1 MILIDYNGVA
11 VGTFLSQKGNMVEEG
26 LLRVMILN
34 QIRMYRK
41 KYFKEYGEVVVVADG
56 GGNFRKEIFPQYKWR
71 RSESREESS
80 IDWNE
85 AFRILSVIF
94 DEIAEN
100 FPYKTI
106 RQWGCEADD
115 TIARIAFETQE
126 FGKHENV
133 MIISGDHDF
142 IQLQKMPNV
151 KQFSPITKK
160 AVTVDDPHRWTMEK
174 IFKGCGSDAVPNIL
188 SPDNAIADGIRQRPM
203 TKKKMDAWIN
213 ADDMR
218 KEMGEEIYRNFCRNK
233 KLVDLTETPENIKQ
247 EIINTYE
254 AQDPHKNKG
263 KVFPYLVKNRCRLL
277 LECVQEFI

>member
-41 KYFKEYGEVVVVADG
+41 KYLKEYGEVVVVADG
-56 GGNFRKEIFPQYKWR
+56 GGNFRKEIYPYYKWR
-71 RSESREESS
+71 RSEGRDESK
-80 IDWNE
+80 IDWDE
-85 AFRILSVIF
+85 AFRIIHMIF
-94 DEIAEN
+94 EEIGEN

-106 RQWGCEADD
+106 KQWGCEADD

-133 MIISGDHDF
+133 MIISGDNDF
-142 IQLQKMPNV
+142 IQLQKMSNV

-160 AVTVDDPHRWTMEK
+160 LVTTDDPHRWTMEK

-188 SPDNAIADGIRQRPM
+188 SPDNAIAEGIRQKPM
-203 TKKKMDAWIN
+203 TKKRMDDWYNSEDPKMGMD
-213 ADDMR
+213 
-218 KEMGEEIYRNFCRNK
+218 EETYKNFCRNK
-233 KLVDLTETPENIKQ
+233 KLVDLTETPQSIKD

-254 AQDPHKNKG
+254 AQDPWKNKS
-263 KVFPYLVKNRCRLL
+263 KVFPYLVKKRCRLL
-277 LECVQEFI
+277 VENVQEFI